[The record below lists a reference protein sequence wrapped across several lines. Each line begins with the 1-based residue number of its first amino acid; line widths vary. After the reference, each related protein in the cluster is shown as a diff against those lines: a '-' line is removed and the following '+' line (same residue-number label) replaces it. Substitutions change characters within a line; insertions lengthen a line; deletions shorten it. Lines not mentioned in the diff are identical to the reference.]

1 MKNNISIKQTVTTV
15 FLFFTLLIYSQIT
28 VNLENIKYLGQTI
41 SNCGTIN
48 FNSNNYHDILFDLKV
63 ERPYYAND
71 PDLYAYGNLLV
82 AYWTGSGEVIKLN
95 ISIDSSSW
103 TYVTS
108 SNTAFINLPRGI
120 TLNSIDFDNSNG
132 GSLYARYEESNGFMQ
147 ESCDIDITKPKF
159 RLSPSSTTVSCGSTG
174 KTFTVINENNSPGNL
189 SYQWSIGSG
198 WEYNGNAVSNFTTS
212 TNTVTLVPT
221 SFPPS
226 NVQVTPKLDGV
237 SVLPQLTTT
246 ISLSS
251 YNPSYTITGDDSL
264 CDSAT
269 YAINGLPSGTTITSW
284 SSSNTA
290 IATVSATN
298 NYQAVVTKV
307 SDGSVT
313 ISATAQNSCGQ
324 TAPFTKNINIGAPS
338 FASVY
343 ITGNSTICSNQT
355 KTYSVNIPSHPCI
368 GTINWTVSPNIEI
381 ISQNY
386 NTITVAPSTTNLEN
400 AGFISVSIPNANFE
414 STKGVWVGL
423 PSNTN
428 GLTIQ
433 KIGSY
438 NLYTGQWTKLKAN
451 YSVVVYD
458 VNEPF
463 NVTFEWLIPN
473 SQVRNFNDSAYKDV
487 KPYSSGQLNIGV
499 KAINE
504 CGCGDWKYRLFD
516 VLPSGTGG
524 GVELISIE

>member
-1 MKNNISIKQTVTTV
+1 MNHSNLSIH
-15 FLFFTLLIYSQIT
+15 
-28 VNLENIKYLGQTI
+28 
-41 SNCGTIN
+41 C
-48 FNSNNYHDILFDLKV
+48 
-63 ERPYYAND
+63 
-71 PDLYAYGNLLV
+71 
-82 AYWTGSGEVIKLN
+82 
-95 ISIDSSSW
+95 
-103 TYVTS
+103 
-108 SNTAFINLPRGI
+108 SNTTP
-120 TLNSIDFDNSNG
+120 
-132 GSLYARYEESNGFMQ
+132 
-147 ESCDIDITKPKF
+147 
-159 RLSPSSTTVSCGSTG
+159 V
-174 KTFTVINENNSPGNL
+174 TFEVTNVHNSPGVL

-226 NVQVTPKLDGV
+226 NVQVTPKLDGI
-237 SVLPQLTTT
+237 SVLPQLTST
-246 ISLSS
+246 ISLAS
-251 YNPSYTITGDDSL
+251 YNPSYTITGDNSL

-284 SSSNTA
+284 SSSNAT
-290 IATVSATN
+290 IATVSAIN

-313 ISATAQNSCGQ
+313 ISATVQNSCGQ
-324 TAPFTKNINIGAPS
+324 TAPFTKNINVGAPS
-338 FASVY
+338 FANVY
-343 ITGNSTICSNQT
+343 ITGDSVICGNQT

-368 GTINWTVSPNIEI
+368 GTINWTVSSNIEI

-400 AGFISVSIPNANFE
+400 AGFISVSIPNSSFE

-438 NLYTGQWTKLKAN
+438 NFYTGQWTKLKAN
-451 YSVVVYD
+451 YSVLVYD

-524 GVELISIE
+524 GVELIPIE